1 MTELLNK
8 EFSRKSFVKGGGA
21 LIVGFSLLG
30 VGAKTA
36 KGQVARPLFDQN
48 QVDAWLMVHADN
60 TATVLGGRVELGQG
74 VSMGLMMIAGE
85 ELDMSLSQLRYANEE
100 TGLTPSIGGTGG
112 SNGVKDA
119 GRYVRAAAAN
129 ARQELMR
136 LASERLGV
144 AASSLTVRDG
154 IVSGGGRS
162 ISYGELI
169 GDKFFNVKVPVV
181 QINPGQAPAKSPS
194 MYTLVGTSPPR
205 VDIPAKVTGSF
216 VRVHDIKVPGMLHAR
231 VVRPRGQGAWGDG
244 TNPAVLSVD
253 ASSIR
258 HIPEARVVRKGNFV
272 AVVAPNEYDAIR
284 AAAELKVRWAEMPT
298 ISSNGNMWKFMR
310 ELDSAGNAPAR
321 LIPTRPDWD
330 PNINLNGVD
339 AAIASAAAKVS
350 STFMYGYE
358 THGHIGPHCC
368 VADVRPDG
376 ATIFSNTQSSYG
388 SRDHA
393 ANLLGLPP
401 ESVRVKFVEGGGG
414 FGRGGGTG
422 TNYNEPTGA
431 AALISQ
437 AVGKPVR
444 LQYMRH
450 DDFGWQFYGA
460 PLLYDI
466 RGGVDANGNIVGID
480 VTSMIP
486 AQPAQGLG
494 LAGNALQQM
503 VGMPLG
509 QATSGVIGG
518 YHTYGGIG
526 AAYHRPTARSTYK
539 TLQLENNFFKT
550 TTIRSPLGPATVWA
564 FEQFIDELA
573 YAAKKDPVEF
583 RRQNVTRESRP
594 DRPWFHT
601 DRWLGVLNSV
611 AAAAKWEP
619 HVAASRL
626 SDSAVVTG
634 RGVAMST
641 HATSSG
647 AAVAHIEVNKKTGK
661 VVVKDL
667 WTTVDLGLSVNPEG
681 VTNQAVGG
689 AIMAT
694 SRVLNEQVR
703 FNTKQVTSLD
713 WVGYPILRFKDHP
726 RVHPVVIQRMDQIP
740 AGGGESSIDPV
751 VGAIANAFFD
761 ATGVRMRTAP
771 LRPASVLAALR
782 AAGVK

>member
-1 MTELLNK
+1 MTEMLSK
-8 EFSRKSFVKGGGA
+8 EFSRKAFVRGGGA
-21 LIVGFSLLG
+21 LIVGFGMFG
-30 VGAKTA
+30 VGAKAA
-36 KGQVARPLFDQN
+36 KAQVARPLFDQN
-48 QVDAWLMVHADN
+48 QVDAWLIVHADN

-136 LASERLGV
+136 LASARLGV
-144 AASSLTVRDG
+144 AASSLAVKDG
-154 IVSGGGRS
+154 IVFGGGRS
-162 ISYGELI
+162 VSYGELI
-169 GDKFFNVKVPVV
+169 GDKFFNVRVPVV
-181 QINPGQAPAKSPS
+181 QINPGQAPAKPPS
-194 MYTLVGTSPPR
+194 TYTLVGTSHPR

-216 VRVHDIKVPGMLHAR
+216 VRVHTIEVPGMLHAR
-231 VVRPRGQGAWGDG
+231 VVRPRGQGAWGNG

-258 HIPEARVVRKGNFV
+258 HISGAQVVRKGNLV
-272 AVVAPNEYDAIR
+272 AVVAPKEYDAVR

-298 ISSNGNMWKFMR
+298 ISSNGNLWKFMR
-310 ELDSAGNAPAR
+310 ELDSAGKAPAR
-321 LIPTRPDWD
+321 LFPTRPDWD
-330 PNINLNGVD
+330 PNINANAVD
-339 AAIASAAAKVS
+339 AAIASAAVKLS
-350 STFMYGYE
+350 GTYTYGYE
-358 THGHIGPHCC
+358 THAHIGPHCC
-368 VADVRPDG
+368 IADVRPNG
-376 ATIFSNTQSSYG
+376 ATILSNTQSSYG

-422 TNYNEPTGA
+422 TNYNEPTGS

-450 DDFGWQFYGA
+450 DDFGWQFYG
-460 PLLYDI
+460 PPMLYDI

-480 VTSMIP
+480 LTSMVP

-503 VGMPLG
+503 TGMPLG
-509 QATSGVIGG
+509 QAINGVIGG
-518 YHTYGGIG
+518 YHTYGGVG

-550 TTIRSPLGPATVWA
+550 TTVRSPLGPATAWA

-601 DRWLGVLNSV
+601 DRWLGVLNAT

-619 HVAASRL
+619 RVAASRL
-626 SDSAVVTG
+626 SDETVVTG
-634 RGVAMST
+634 RGVAVNT
-641 HATSSG
+641 HATSTG
-647 AAVAHIEVNKKTGK
+647 AAIAIVEVNKKTGK

-667 WTTVDLGLSVNPEG
+667 WITVDLGLSVNPEG
-681 VTNQAVGG
+681 VTNQSTGG
-689 AIMAT
+689 AIMAA
-694 SRVLNEQVR
+694 SRVLYEQIR

-740 AGGGESSIDPV
+740 AGGGESSIDAV
-751 VGAIANAFFD
+751 VGAIANAVFD
-761 ATGVRMRTAP
+761 ATGVRMHHAP
-771 LRPASVLAALR
+771 LRPANVLAALK
-782 AAGVK
+782 AAA